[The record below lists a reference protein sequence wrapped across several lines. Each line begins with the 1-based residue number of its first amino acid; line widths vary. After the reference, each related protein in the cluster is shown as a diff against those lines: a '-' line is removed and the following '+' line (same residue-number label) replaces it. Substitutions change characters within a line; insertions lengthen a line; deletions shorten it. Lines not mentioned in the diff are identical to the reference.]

1 MSKGYV
7 NGENQDSEA
16 GKKQVANFAEAA
28 KGMGLA
34 LGVIATGEKA
44 ANLGKSA
51 IENATVTE
59 IKADDA
65 WGAREGDQVV
75 KLDGASVSGSLA
87 FGASAVI
94 LAYTGRREMK
104 KAFVYGVKGLYKAS
118 KTTLSFAKK
127 AVDELQH
134 LTQEYIAEDR
144 EHPNKPTFFNRV
156 NAFFGKSR

>member
-16 GKKQVANFAEAA
+16 GKKQTANFAEAA
-28 KGMGLA
+28 KVMGFTF
-34 LGVIATGEKA
+34 GVIATGEKA
-44 ANLGKSA
+44 VNLSKSA

-59 IKADDA
+59 IKADDV
-65 WGAREGDQVV
+65 WGAREGEQVV
-75 KLDGASVSGSLA
+75 ALDGAAVSGSLA
-87 FGASAVI
+87 FGAASVV

-118 KTTLSFAKK
+118 KTTLSFDKK

-134 LTQEYIAEDR
+134 LTQEYVAEDR
-144 EHPNKPTFFNRV
+144 DHPNKPTFFNKV

>member
-7 NGENQDSEA
+7 NGENQNSEA
-16 GKKQVANFAEAA
+16 GEKQVANFAEAA
-28 KGMGLA
+28 KGMGFA

-75 KLDGASVSGSLA
+75 KLDGATVSGGMA

-134 LTQEYIAEDR
+134 LTQEYVAEDKA
-144 EHPNKPTFFNRV
+144 HPNKPTFFNRV